1 MRPLGVLGLLAVTN
15 SNGARNRES
24 ARADNGRMQTREPDA
39 RTDALA
45 TSVIG
50 AAIEVHRTL
59 GPGYLE
65 HVYQEAM
72 CVELELRGLPFERQS
87 KIAVRY
93 KGRPI
98 GESRLDLLVAGHLIV
113 ELEAV
118 TSIAPIH
125 RAQVLS
131 YLKATDR
138 SLALLINFNVP
149 VLRDGLH
156 RVVLTAR
163 PSS

>member
-1 MRPLGVLGLLAVTN
+1 MAWFSGPLGVLGLLAVTN

-24 ARADNGRMQTREPDA
+24 ARADNRRMQTREPDA

-45 TSVIG
+45 RRVIG

-65 HVYQEAM
+65 HVYEEAM

-113 ELEAV
+113 ELKAV

-131 YLKATDR
+131 YLKAT
-138 SLALLINFNVP
+138 ALLINFNVP
-149 VLRDGLH
+149 F
-156 RVVLTAR
+156 
-163 PSS
+163 SS